1 MVFILTSLTDNV
13 NCLMI
18 FTINMFLSKLIND
31 WRKQFETVLA
41 LNWTAQNNHG
51 TDVLYTKQKEIK
63 EGMY

>member
-1 MVFILTSLTDNV
+1 
-13 NCLMI
+13 MI